1 MAKKLNLKPT
11 NNLELAE
18 KWGLN
23 YNPSLKGKLY
33 IRCNAK
39 GAVNWEKAPVYNHLE
54 LIGRENVNII
64 TNP

>member
-11 NNLELAE
+11 SNLELNE

-23 YNPSLKGKLY
+23 ISLKGKLY

-39 GAVNWEKAPVYNHLE
+39 GIVNWEKAPVYNHVE